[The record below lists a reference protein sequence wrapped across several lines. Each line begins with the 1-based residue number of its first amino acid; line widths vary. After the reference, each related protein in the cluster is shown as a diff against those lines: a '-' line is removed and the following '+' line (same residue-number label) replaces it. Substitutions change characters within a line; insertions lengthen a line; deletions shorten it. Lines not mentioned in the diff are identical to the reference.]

1 MKTEIQESKQ
11 EVIES
16 MDQFTSA
23 WKVFVGEY
31 PNADIVDRPG
41 LSIRWNAS
49 SFPFW
54 HAVFLTEHMADAE
67 TLAHRIHEGSG
78 YMRMKNESG
87 LLWVCEDYLGEPAQ
101 ASLQSNITKE
111 KLEPALTATGM
122 AGEILP
128 LIRLSHPDL
137 RVEPVADT
145 DQLIAYAD
153 INSEAYGFPIEWGRS
168 GLSRSKLWKTAF
180 YSYLGYEGNRP
191 VSAASAVVND
201 GIIFLALVA
210 TRPDAQHK
218 GYAEVVVRHALQA
231 AHEATGLTRTVLHA
245 SDAGL
250 PVYRRVG
257 YHETCKIHAYRLAAG
272 SH

>member
-1 MKTEIQESKQ
+1 ME
-11 EVIES
+11 
-16 MDQFTSA
+16 QFTSA
-23 WKVFVGEY
+23 WKVFVGEH
-31 PNADIVDRPG
+31 PSADIVDRPG

-54 HAVFLTEHMADAE
+54 HAVFITEQVGDAE
-67 TLAHRIHEGSG
+67 ALAHLIHEASE
-78 YMRMKNESG
+78 YMQMKSEAG
-87 LLWVCEDYLGEPAQ
+87 LLWICEDYLGGSAQ
-101 ASLQSNITKE
+101 ESLQSIITKE
-111 KLEPALTATGM
+111 KFEPALTATGM

-128 LIRLSHPDL
+128 LTCLSHPAL
-137 RVEPVADT
+137 RVERVTET

-153 INSEAYGFPIEWGRS
+153 INSEAYGIPIEWGRS
-168 GLSRSKLWKTAF
+168 GLGKSKLWKTAF

-191 VSAASAVVND
+191 MSAASAVVND

-231 AHEATGLTRTVLHA
+231 AHEATGLTKTVLHA

-257 YHETCKIHAYRLAAG
+257 YHKTCKILAYRLR
-272 SH
+272 

>member
-1 MKTEIQESKQ
+1 MKGEIQESNQ

-16 MDQFTSA
+16 MEQFASA
-23 WKVFVGEY
+23 WKVFVGES

-41 LSIRWNAS
+41 FSIRWNAT

-54 HAVFLTEHMADAE
+54 HAVFITERMPDAKA
-67 TLAHRIHEGSG
+67 LAPRIHEASD
-78 YMRMKNESG
+78 YMRMKSEVG
-87 LLWVCEDYLGEPAQ
+87 LLWLCEDYLEGPARE
-101 ASLQSNITKE
+101 SLQSIVTKE

-128 LIRLSHPDL
+128 LTCLSNPAL
-137 RVEPVADT
+137 RVERVTET

-153 INSEAYGFPIEWGRS
+153 INSEAYGFPIEWARS
-168 GLSRSKLWKTAF
+168 GLGDSQLWKTAF

-245 SDAGL
+245 TDAGL

-257 YHETCKIHAYRLAAG
+257 YRTTCKILAYRLRQ
-272 SH
+272 